1 VFSIWGSAGRISGET
16 SQTGA
21 SGLNGVMTDLPI
33 REHGDLCALAG
44 RAGGDFDE
52 VGDADSAPSGPPLR
66 LRPSSPK
73 PLPIRMRQRS
83 FHDLLVVT
91 AVVGEAKWIG
101 VGLGCRRNLIGLEV
115 VPQGSRTEGGTVGSR
130 AIEHSSRSGA

>member
-16 SQTGA
+16 SQTAA

-33 REHGDLCALAG
+33 REHGDLSALAG

-52 VGDADSAPSGPPLR
+52 VGDADAAPSAPPPR
-66 LRPSSPK
+66 LRPSSRK
-73 PLPIRMRQRS
+73 PLPVRMRQSS

-101 VGLGCRRNLIGLEV
+101 VGLGCRRNEV
-115 VPQGSRTEGGTVGSR
+115 ALAEAP
-130 AIEHSSRSGA
+130 